1 MTKSQYVGD
10 GVTARRLRRLQ
21 EAIVSPRRTFL
32 FTAIRERLMRA
43 LEELSSQIN
52 NELRDEVEQVLTQ
65 IVSDIEMLRGTESQM
80 LAKNGD
86 FLDKLS
92 KVMAEMEAQMKSI
105 TEVTAVVK
113 ADAKEDGYLWD

>member
-1 MTKSQYVGD
+1 MK
-10 GVTARRLRRLQ
+10 
-21 EAIVSPRRTFL
+21 
-32 FTAIRERLMRA
+32 A

-52 NELRDEVEQVLTQ
+52 NELQDEVEQVLTQ
-65 IVSDIEMLRGTESQM
+65 IGSDIKMLRGTESQM